1 MSKSVQITIPKCP
14 KPWHPFRVP
23 LDKGRTLDGRNGGGG
38 TNNHPD
44 TDHDAGG
51 GGVAGSPT
59 RSMGEAVAVSL
70 AARFAYRVPRLCRYY
85 QRAQRYWV
93 VTECEQ
99 SAYSD
104 RMAPVMRHRDSR
116 ARAAEAYDM
125 HLDGYSWQDIA
136 DKLGFRGRSGAQTA
150 VNRHLA
156 ATTPDPSHIARRKW
170 IDAKRRLRARVSRQ
184 LALAEQA
191 EDADAVAALS
201 KAVDRIDDQLAKAQ
215 GYYAPTNVNVAVGV
229 TPSAASA
236 EWLRQAGRG

>member
-1 MSKSVQITIPKCP
+1 
-14 KPWHPFRVP
+14 
-23 LDKGRTLDGRNGGGG
+23 
-38 TNNHPD
+38 
-44 TDHDAGG
+44 
-51 GGVAGSPT
+51 
-59 RSMGEAVAVSL
+59 
-70 AARFAYRVPRLCRYY
+70 
-85 QRAQRYWV
+85 
-93 VTECEQ
+93 
-99 SAYSD
+99 
-104 RMAPVMRHRDSR
+104 
-116 ARAAEAYDM
+116 M

-236 EWLRQAGRG
+236 EWLRQVRAAGAAAVNGGQPAALVSAAEVIDAEVIR